1 MNAEPVDTGAAL
13 RAQFAA
19 EGGVTAAFSPKV
31 ADYVAARPD
40 YPAALFDALRE
51 RGLMFEGVR
60 VADIGAGTGLLTRQ
74 LLDRGARVTAIE
86 PNDAMRAA
94 CDAALQGRAAYAS
107 VAGTAEATGLPAGSV
122 DLVTAAQAFHWF
134 EADAAR
140 REFLRILTPTGQVA
154 LIWNDRHKPDPLH
167 DAMDQVFATYG
178 GAKLGAMLAHEDRAD
193 VPRFFA
199 GAPMTQL
206 EWPHEHRLDAAGL
219 QALAFSRS
227 YMPLRDSEAGQ
238 RAAQDL
244 QRLFD
249 TFAVDGRVTVR
260 YRTFVIFGRPQ
271 A

>member
-1 MNAEPVDTGAAL
+1 MNGDAEGTGAAL
-13 RAQFAA
+13 RAQYAA

-31 ADYVAARPD
+31 ADYIAARPD
-40 YPAALFDALRE
+40 YPAALFEALSE
-51 RGLMFEGVR
+51 RGLLFDGAR
-60 VADIGAGTGLLTRQ
+60 VADIGAGTGLLTKQ
-74 LLDRGARVTAIE
+74 LLDRGCRVTAAE

-94 CDAALQGRAAYAS
+94 CDAALQDHAGYAS
-107 VAGTAEATGLPAGSV
+107 VAGTAEATGLPDSSV

-134 EADAAR
+134 QADAAR
-140 REFLRILTPTGQVA
+140 AEFLRILTLGGQVA
-154 LIWNDRHKPDPLH
+154 LIWNDRQKPDPLH
-167 DAMDQVFATYG
+167 DAMDDVFAVYG
-178 GAKLGAMLAHEDRAD
+178 GAKRDAMLAHEDRAD

-199 GAPMTQL
+199 RATPTQL
-206 EWPHEHRLDAAGL
+206 EWPHAHHLDAAGL

-238 RAAQDL
+238 RAAHEL

-249 TFAVDGRVTVR
+249 AFAVNGRVTVR